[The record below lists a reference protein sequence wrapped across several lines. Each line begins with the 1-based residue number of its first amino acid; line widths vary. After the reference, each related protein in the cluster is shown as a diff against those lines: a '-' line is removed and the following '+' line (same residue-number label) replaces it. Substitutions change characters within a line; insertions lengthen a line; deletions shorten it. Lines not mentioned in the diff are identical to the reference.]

1 MGNNFFKILKNNF
14 KIPFFSTFKIFFHGQ
29 RRTLELVVI
38 IIFIII
44 INLII
49 KVTVT
54 HYDASKKAGQSE
66 LVATPTHTETIIG
79 IIFYLCTPTVV

>member
-1 MGNNFFKILKNNF
+1 M
-14 KIPFFSTFKIFFHGQ
+14 
-29 RRTLELVVI
+29 
-38 IIFIII
+38 IFIII

-54 HYDASKKAGQSE
+54 HYDASKKAGQGE

-79 IIFYLCTPTVV
+79 RDIIFYLCTVV

>member
-1 MGNNFFKILKNNF
+1 M
-14 KIPFFSTFKIFFHGQ
+14 
-29 RRTLELVVI
+29 
-38 IIFIII
+38 IFIII

-54 HYDASKKAGQSE
+54 HYDASKKAGQGE

-79 IIFYLCTPTVV
+79 IIFYLCTSTVV

>member
-1 MGNNFFKILKNNF
+1 M
-14 KIPFFSTFKIFFHGQ
+14 Q

-54 HYDASKKAGQSE
+54 HYDASKKAGQGE

-79 IIFYLCTPTVV
+79 RDIIFYLCTVV